1 MTTSAEVLS
10 LAGDLVIFLAAA
22 SLVLV
27 LVLRSDLLG
36 ASPAGRSVL
45 AGAAALLAT
54 SALVHGAILEDSSQQ
69 EWIEA
74 IRTAAVVLLA
84 LGCLGVGNRWPRNI
98 LLTALA
104 LLVVAEVGFRSE
116 GDDTGDLLRLVGG
129 VGIGLSLWVAARRS
143 LATKISAVAG
153 VLLVVVVLILSGALS
168 TVLTDNVSEQA
179 LKRASSR
186 AELEA
191 ELISEQAD
199 DAVGL
204 AGFLS
209 KIFESSGGAR
219 EAIKTGDASALQAIL
234 RGLQENYTKFDFLAF
249 FGPDQTLI
257 SSSLAENAAVTIL
270 QNLAGSATVQEAF
283 QGTLSAA
290 AGGIETTLNDGLVAV
305 GVDLIEFPDDR
316 GTPTQWGALALGS
329 FINDRYLSNRRTGD
343 DRQESNLTIMIPSG
357 KVVTNFPGGLGEE
370 RAPLDG
376 EADDQL
382 LADVFDAKKTP
393 QGTGTFQGE
402 DILYAVEPI
411 PGSDPSGAPRAAVV
425 VSLAGS
431 VVADAQAS
439 LFRTLFLVALGA
451 AAIALALAAFAGSRL
466 GGPLR
471 RLAGVAEQISQCDLT
486 VRSGLRSADEIGLL
500 GGSFD
505 EMAGSIERMTG
516 DLRES
521 QAQMEAVLHSMA
533 DGLVAAS
540 PLGLVSMMNPAAE
553 QMLGVR
559 ASREIGK
566 PVASVLRARD
576 RSGGSLDD
584 RFEMPDFQAWRA
596 VGTVQHRD
604 QPLPVALAGAPIRN
618 ESGGVLGAV
627 YVMRDLRP
635 EMEIERAKTE
645 FLSNISHEMRTPL
658 TPIKAYAGMLKRDL
672 NMPEGR
678 RLTPDRVD
686 NFLEE
691 ILESS
696 ERLERTIDILVSF
709 AQMEAGKLVL
719 RHEMIDVPGLVTE
732 VCSRWRSRVEK
743 HRVEEL
749 VSDRPRVMADRKLL
763 ERSLDELIDNAI
775 KFSPKGGA
783 VNVRARIVGEGDGR
797 SVEFSVTD
805 EGIGISPENM
815 DNMFKEFIQ
824 GDGTATRAYGG
835 LGLGL
840 PFVQRVVKAHGGR
853 IDASSEPG
861 RGSTFEFQIPI
872 AGNAVASGPG
882 GVAA

>member
-1 MTTSAEVLS
+1 
-10 LAGDLVIFLAAA
+10 
-22 SLVLV
+22 
-27 LVLRSDLLG
+27 
-36 ASPAGRSVL
+36 
-45 AGAAALLAT
+45 
-54 SALVHGAILEDSSQQ
+54 
-69 EWIEA
+69 
-74 IRTAAVVLLA
+74 VVLLA
-84 LGCLGVGNRWPRNI
+84 VGCLGVGNRWPRNI
-98 LLTALA
+98 LLAALA
-104 LLVVAEVGFRSE
+104 LLVVAEVGFRAE

-204 AGFLS
+204 AGFLAR
-209 KIFESSGGAR
+209 IFETSGGAR
-219 EAIKTGDASALQAIL
+219 EAIKIGDIAALQAIL
-234 RGLQENYTKFDFLAF
+234 SGLQQNYTKFDFLAF
-249 FGPDQTLI
+249 FGPDQNLMA
-257 SSSLAENAAVTIL
+257 SSLKEGAGVTIL

-290 AGGIETTLNDGLVAV
+290 AGGIETTSNDGLVAV
-305 GVDLIEFPDDR
+305 GIDLIEFPDDR

-343 DRQESNLTIMIPSG
+343 DRQESNLTIIIPSG

-382 LADVFDAKKTP
+382 LVDVFDKKEAP
-393 QGTGTFQGE
+393 QGTGTFRDE

-411 PGSDPSGAPRAAVV
+411 PGPADAPRAAVV

-471 RLAGVAEQISQCDLT
+471 RLAGVAEQISQGDLT

-604 QPLPVALAGAPIRN
+604 QQLPVALAGAPIRN

-678 RLTPDRVD
+678 RLTPERVD

-732 VCSRWRSRVEK
+732 VCARWRSRVEK

-783 VNVRARIVGEGDGR
+783 VSVRAHIVGEGDGR

-805 EGIGISPENM
+805 QGIGISPENM

-872 AGNAVASGPG
+872 AGNAAASGTG